1 MDINDLI
8 DGIVK
13 SINLFADLSACGHAQ
28 AGEIAEQRLRERICL
43 RQGFGR
49 QVQESGRG
57 PENGGENAEN
67 FEAEKK
73 AAV

>member
-1 MDINDLI
+1 
-8 DGIVK
+8 VRP
-13 SINLFADLSACGHAQ
+13 AQ

-67 FEAEKK
+67 FEAEEK